1 MTPPPAVDPVFNV
14 PFLMASN
21 VDLYFAVCDAGMTY
35 SCPWTKPANEF
46 VDTPPVYPP
55 EAKPEPQPPAPH
67 KPPAP
72 KPPPP
77 PPIEGTEPPPAKPII
92 PPRKPPPPPIKP
104 LNNC

>member
-21 VDLYFAVCDAGMTY
+21 VDLYLAVCDAGITY

-55 EAKPEPQPPAPH
+55 EALPQPN
-67 KPPAP
+67 
-72 KPPPP
+72 
-77 PPIEGTEPPPAKPII
+77 GDQVEPLP
-92 PPRKPPPPPIKP
+92 
-104 LNNC
+104 NNVLPDP